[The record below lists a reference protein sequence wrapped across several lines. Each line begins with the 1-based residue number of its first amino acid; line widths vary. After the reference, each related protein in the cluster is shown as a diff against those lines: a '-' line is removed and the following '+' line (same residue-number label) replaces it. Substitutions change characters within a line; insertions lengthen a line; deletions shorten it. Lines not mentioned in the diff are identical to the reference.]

1 MPKLRNAVFSA
12 QSPKTGGTV
21 MGTLYENI
29 IELCTDR
36 GIKGGKLC
44 TDIGMSKGILTDL
57 KMGRQTGISAANAQK
72 IASYFGVSVG
82 YLLGEEE
89 KDAKKEQPIE
99 FDGLSENKK
108 ALMQFAMSVPDDK
121 ADMILQVMKT
131 ILKNG

>member
-1 MPKLRNAVFSA
+1 
-12 QSPKTGGTV
+12 

-29 IELCTDR
+29 ISLCDER
-36 GIKGGKLC
+36 GIKGGKMC

-82 YLLGEEE
+82 CLLGEEDCNE
-89 KDAKKEQPIE
+89 GIKKEHPTDDLGE
-99 FDGLSENKK
+99 MSEKKK
-108 ALMQFAMSVPDDK
+108 ALMEFAMSIPDDK

-131 ILKNG
+131 ILKDG